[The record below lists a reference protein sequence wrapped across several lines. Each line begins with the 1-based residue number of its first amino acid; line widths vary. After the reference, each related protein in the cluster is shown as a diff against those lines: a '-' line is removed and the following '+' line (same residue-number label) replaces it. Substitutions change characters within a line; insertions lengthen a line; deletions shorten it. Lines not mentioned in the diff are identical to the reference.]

1 MAFAEEVFVPDNFF
15 NDDSTLATYKLDGD
29 AGDDSGNGNNGI
41 ASNVTYAAGKFD
53 DAAVFNGSSSYVNL
67 NSSVISANSSFSI
80 SHWVKF
86 DNVATT
92 SGDRSIHIGNS
103 DAASGISIFVINS
116 TLYLRIVDSNGNPQD
131 ITYSPSNNVWYN
143 LVITYDNSTKQFK
156 GYVDN
161 VLINTL
167 TITGFTPLG
176 NYGSIG
182 SRIGSGGANQF
193 LDGSIDQVRIFDR
206 ALTSGEVT
214 QLYNE

>member
-1 MAFAEEVFVPDNFF
+1 LV
-15 NDDSTLATYKLDGD
+15 
-29 AGDDSGNGNNGI
+29 
-41 ASNVTYAAGKFD
+41 
-53 DAAVFNGSSSYVNL
+53 
-67 NSSVISANSSFSI
+67 
-80 SHWVKF
+80 
-86 DNVATT
+86 
-92 SGDRSIHIGNS
+92 
-103 DAASGISIFVINS
+103 
-116 TLYLRIVDSNGNPQD
+116 
-131 ITYSPSNNVWYN
+131 N